1 MSLSTP
7 TRTIDRASSEDDMV
21 ATLLGLKASQLA
33 GMIEPQRFRVESLHV
48 MWCAQRAGHDE
59 AVARRVREALP

>member
-1 MSLSTP
+1 MSLSNP
-7 TRTIDRASSEDDMV
+7 TNTIDRESSEDAMV

-48 MWCAQRAGHDE
+48 MWCAHRAGHGE
-59 AVARRVREALP
+59 AVGRRVRAALP